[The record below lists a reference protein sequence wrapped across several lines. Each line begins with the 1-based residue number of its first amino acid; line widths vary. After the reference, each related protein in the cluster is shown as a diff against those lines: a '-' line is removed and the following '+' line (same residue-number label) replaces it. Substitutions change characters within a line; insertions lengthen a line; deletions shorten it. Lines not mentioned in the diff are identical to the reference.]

1 MSYHAIDI
9 PIFEKEINDT
19 PFFTTVTLDEY
30 GNIYLVNLDT
40 SISLWIYRFES
51 SSLSNAW
58 ERRDWPIFMTLL
70 FVRKNRIYGLYRRG
84 LFNSHFASM
93 NLDDGNYFEPAIIK
107 TNYRYFRFYEIWEN
121 EIRFYRYELRC
132 HSCYDLTGYDVFCLN
147 DYLWKEGD
155 ADLSE
160 FNVVLNI
167 PSDKNVCLRGDVL
180 YVRGERGI
188 KKYFRDGTWRWIY
201 INPSPRENF
210 FTRSMLSE
218 EFFQV
223 GCFFC
228 FLESATLVL
237 VSLEGIVVRKTPC
250 PFDTQYKIECTLNG
264 IYILSYSRKEQL
276 KMTRFYPEC
285 LSLKEI
291 TFEQVT
297 KDLKNYSQSE
307 LRLKIGNLAERFI
320 EMRC

>member
-9 PIFEKEINDT
+9 PIFEKENNDT
-19 PFFTTVTLDEY
+19 PYLLTTVTLDEY
-30 GNIYLVNLDT
+30 GNIYLVKKLDA
-40 SISLWIYRFES
+40 SISLWIYRLEPS
-51 SSLSNAW
+51 SFFNAW
-58 ERRDWPIFMTLL
+58 ERRDWTLFMTLL
-70 FVRKNRIYGLYRRG
+70 FVTKNRLYGVYRRG
-84 LFNSHFASM
+84 LFNSDFASI

-107 TNYRYFRFYEIWEN
+107 MNYRYFHFYEIWEN
-121 EIRFYRYELRC
+121 EIRFYRYELRRRG
-132 HSCYDLTGYDVFCLN
+132 CYDLTGYDVFCLN
-147 DYLWKEGD
+147 DHLWKEGD
-155 ADLSE
+155 ADLSK

-167 PSDKNVCLRGDVL
+167 LSDKHVCLRGDVL
-180 YVRGERGI
+180 YVRSERGI
-188 KKYFRDGTWRWIY
+188 KKHFSDGTWRWIY
-201 INPSPRENF
+201 ENPPSCQNF
-210 FTRSMLSE
+210 YIGSE

-250 PFDTQYKIECTLNG
+250 PFDTQQKIACTSSG

-276 KMTRFYPEC
+276 KVTRFYPEC

-297 KDLKNYSQSE
+297 KNLKNYSHSE
-307 LRLKIGNLAERFI
+307 LRLKIGNLAERFT